1 MLVRRGSGHFF
12 ASSSS
17 LSAGSLGVRESL
29 AYSLHSSLLESTAT
43 NPLRCNKRADFLF
56 KRKYAKGSSLKATWE
71 ILAKAPVSKPT
82 GVAVIGIEMVLR
94 YAYFNTTNR
103 QNGVC
108 GWR

>member
-1 MLVRRGSGHFF
+1 MLVRRGSGRFF
-12 ASSSS
+12 SSSS
-17 LSAGSLGVRESL
+17 LSAGSLGVRES
-29 AYSLHSSLLESTAT
+29 YSLHSSLLLESTAT

-82 GVAVIGIEMVLR
+82 GVAVIGIEMFSR
-94 YAYFNTTNR
+94 DAYFNTTNR